1 MYGEAD
7 EKKETTN
14 PRRGLAPLERNANS
28 SRLSDGGLMH
38 RTKYKHGA
46 ERTAKAKES
55 LEGSRASF
63 DHIALSGLPFAL

>member
-1 MYGEAD
+1 
-7 EKKETTN
+7 
-14 PRRGLAPLERNANS
+14 
-28 SRLSDGGLMH
+28 MH

-63 DHIALSGLPFAL
+63 DHIALSGLPFALSNSKPRCQDTLTLD

>member
-1 MYGEAD
+1 
-7 EKKETTN
+7 
-14 PRRGLAPLERNANS
+14 
-28 SRLSDGGLMH
+28 MH

-63 DHIALSGLPFAL
+63 DHIALSGLTFAL